1 VAEKGRTSHVAEI
14 RQRARMDAPPAR
26 WRARKCGP
34 CHFRLAPA
42 AGPPA
47 AAAAPSAAAPNAAAP
62 SAAARDPSGALAAP
76 SAAAVLAFGC
86 AAFAGRAGI
95 LEHVARAAA
104 AEQIHSASAYCERCR
119 ETTWLCDAEAAS
131 LDAAVVDFALNVQ
144 RARAVEHALAVARAR
159 NRVPAPS

>member
-1 VAEKGRTSHVAEI
+1 
-14 RQRARMDAPPAR
+14 MDAPPAR

-34 CHFRLAPA
+34 CHFGLAPA

-47 AAAAPSAAAPNAAAP
+47 AAATGPSGDLAAAAP
-62 SAAARDPSGALAAP
+62 SADAAP

-86 AAFAGRAGI
+86 AAFTGRAGI

>member
-1 VAEKGRTSHVAEI
+1 LNGILAN
-14 RQRARMDAPPAR
+14 
-26 WRARKCGP
+26 CGIP
-34 CHFRLAPA
+34 GGLLNNNCSTT
-42 AGPPA
+42 GT
-47 AAAAPSAAAPNAAAP
+47 
-62 SAAARDPSGALAAP
+62 
-76 SAAAVLAFGC
+76 GC
-86 AAFAGRAGI
+86 AAFAGRGGI

-159 NRVPAPS
+159 NRVPPPS

>member
-1 VAEKGRTSHVAEI
+1 MPVPPRVCGACRFGR
-14 RQRARMDAPPAR
+14 APAPA
-26 WRARKCGP
+26 GP
-34 CHFRLAPA
+34 CGRVPA
-42 AGPPA
+42 G
-47 AAAAPSAAAPNAAAP
+47 
-62 SAAARDPSGALAAP
+62 DPALAAP
-76 SAAAVLAFGC
+76 SAAAVLAFGR
-86 AAFAGRAGI
+86 ADFAGRDGI
-95 LEHVARAAA
+95 LAQVAALAA

>member
-1 VAEKGRTSHVAEI
+1 
-14 RQRARMDAPPAR
+14 MDAPPAR

-34 CHFRLAPA
+34 CHFGLAPA

-47 AAAAPSAAAPNAAAP
+47 AGPPAAGPPAAAPSAAAAAAN
-62 SAAARDPSGALAAP
+62 AAP

>member
-1 VAEKGRTSHVAEI
+1 
-14 RQRARMDAPPAR
+14 MDAPPAR

-34 CHFRLAPA
+34 CHFGLAPA

-47 AAAAPSAAAPNAAAP
+47 AAANAAAAPCAA
-62 SAAARDPSGALAAP
+62 AAP

-95 LEHVARAAA
+95 LEHVARTAA